1 MKYFVLFFC
10 AIVLVCC
17 TSSRNEF
24 YNAYN
29 KLQQDSLLTNIVTY
43 VYINAP
49 ESTDS
54 TKWQPKFRSFYE
66 KNLYKFTMEDYTI
79 APNGWH
85 YFFMIRPVGNS
96 EKRRGVIGKFRLKPG
111 SLMPTDFEEVVNTPH
126 LNNDEVK
133 ERGAFLFNM
142 LVKNDNLDKYLGMKH
157 YVEWPDSTLVYD
169 KNMNKWVVPGKRL

>member
-1 MKYFVLFFC
+1 MKYAVLALSILLFMDC
-10 AIVLVCC
+10 H
-17 TSSRNEF
+17 SSKNDYESTF
-24 YNAYN
+24 N
-29 KLQQDSLLTNIVTY
+29 KPQQDSLLTNIVTY

-66 KNLYKFTMEDYTI
+66 KNLYKFTMEEYAI

-85 YFFMIRPVGNS
+85 YFFMIRPVGSS
-96 EKRRGVIGKFRLKPG
+96 EKRRGVIGKFHLKPG
-111 SLMPTDFEEVVNTPH
+111 TLMPTDFEEVVNTPH

-133 ERGAFLFNM
+133 ERGEFLFNM

-169 KNMNKWVVPGKRL
+169 RNMNKWVVPGKRF